1 MAERGALS
9 LGLNARSVHTAAA
22 DRGRYGNARNSIL
35 KAIFVALH
43 KAELHYTL
51 PRVAEAAQSERL
63 GGPRGAGNRAWD
75 NSPQQ
80 DAGGTG
86 PTAQTMLAAQQASL
100 LHHSCTLSFPGAHG
114 PWGIIIACASPSL
127 SSACMAK
134 ACTASSIVTWRSS
147 RIWGAGARSS
157 ELLQRI

>member
-1 MAERGALS
+1 MP
-9 LGLNARSVHTAAA
+9 TAAA

-51 PRVAEAAQSERL
+51 PRVAEATQSERL

-80 DAGGTG
+80 DAAGTG
-86 PTAQTMLAAQQASL
+86 PTAQTMLAAQQASILDHAWPLFL
-100 LHHSCTLSFPGAHG
+100 LHAPG
-114 PWGIIIACASPSL
+114 PRLIITMCAP
-127 SSACMAK
+127 
-134 ACTASSIVTWRSS
+134 
-147 RIWGAGARSS
+147 
-157 ELLQRI
+157 